1 MNKNEFIKLPAIL
14 DKEIDNIDKDKFGHI
29 HFAEILATYIKE
41 HDESYS
47 IALLGDYGVGKST
60 IKALCKQYYL
70 ESSKFK
76 IIDFN
81 AWRYESSNIRECLLK
96 EIYTELGGE
105 EEHIL
110 TKLFRQVSKMFEKNL
125 PYKEAFKNFFIS
137 IRLNIAIIFI
147 HVLISIFFC
156 WLVNICLLHL
166 IFRWQILFL
175 FLPIYIIT
183 YHFLKNPFEYISS
196 KFPRYF
202 KETITELPIKKD
214 LEYEDLIA
222 KQLKKFTEKHPFQKI
237 VVFIDDLD
245 RLPAAEM
252 VNGLNALRVFLELK
266 NSKMVF
272 VISCNE
278 AQVAEAINS
287 NLEIKNA
294 RRFLDKVFQFK
305 IEIPSIHNQS
315 MNEFAKNCLEQV
327 SNINVL
333 KNDLKKSNLTLD
345 SLIDILIPLEINSPR
360 LTIQILNQFL
370 QYWWLAKRREEQ
382 CDKCD
387 KEKDYSICKSKNNCL
402 LIKNIISGNLG
413 VLATISVLKT
423 QFPDFYEDLLKCPE
437 LLQFILLQ
445 YFEVNGYSIVKSKV
459 LESMF
464 SKYIK
469 VEYIKNK
476 DFMYGKEEKEIMYFK
491 EGNESLETYLALIQK
506 INIPDDLS
514 PYLKFAQGPLERA
527 IGEEA
532 IEIYKTLITNNQ
544 RKLENLLGIDIE
556 RKNITDK
563 QTRQLQKIKN
573 EIRQKYNEETVK
585 ESSYMLLSI
594 IDLFQGEPAADLA
607 NELSE
612 EFCDKRMIR
621 RVSDADINKILASE
635 YVNKQ
640 NKNNFFA
647 MCVNN
652 LAYRY
657 HFLGEE
663 NNKEHECNHLK
674 TIIECGLDLRYKKGI
689 LNEENHKILIN
700 IINDRK
706 YKFYIKGANNE
717 EDKIDFAYIKKL
729 VLKYGNELILDL
741 GYPYAIDILGNN
753 PLPHED
759 NSLTEISIIINST
772 VLNDEDSIR
781 KYELIN
787 KGLSHN
793 NINILDYFVAYTKNE
808 NNINN
813 MNVAYIAELID
824 SYTQRIIKHYSTN
837 KLDNIGKHIGNLV
850 TIINKYEILTDG
862 EIDTLISPNIEKLI
876 DLVLHNE
883 AKDIFEQL
891 FEVYGRLFSNESNKI
906 LNDLTGKIFLTD
918 SIEEAEL
925 ISEQVMELLIKKY
938 FNNSQFENIVEV
950 MSELFEDYTIDI
962 DDFNLNRYKILLS
975 NLKSELVQNVKLVS
989 HISRVYKNLEAS
1001 LSNEEENYFE
1011 NLISTILPFFDK
1023 IKTNSLNS
1031 LLSFIIQNYLTDDNS
1046 ETEKFYTLMKN
1057 YWPQE
1062 ESDLLPSYSLLKIM
1076 QSGEK
1081 LIESV
1086 FKGQSSLNAKL
1097 IYESI
1102 YSIYERK
1109 LVPQNT
1115 TYKKILVGCLFDIW
1129 KNDIQYAHDNL
1140 LPFIEIACS
1149 NFLYEVLCLRNST
1162 QNPTL
1167 LANIWGKCV
1176 NIDSKDRLID
1186 KTKKFLYDS
1195 SYSKSVFKTMWFN
1208 AIKNK
1213 EGNLSI
1219 LASALELISDEKE
1232 LDTFISGKEV
1242 LIKIFLKEFN
1252 ETEQTILGKSLLNL
1266 YKKTSNGTK
1275 NRKRSIALMLR
1286 DLIGIN
1292 GSHLLNASTLKDCP
1306 TKDIIRLSKI
1316 FTANLAITRLINKL
1330 VKTKKSLK

>member
-70 ESSKFK
+70 KSSNFK

-96 EIYTELGGE
+96 EIYIELGGE
-105 EEHIL
+105 EGHLL

-125 PYKEAFKNFFIS
+125 PFKEAFKNFFIS

-156 WLVNICLLHL
+156 WLVNVCLLHL
-166 IFRWQILFL
+166 IFKWQILSL

-222 KQLKKFTEKHPFQKI
+222 KQLKKYTEKHPSQKI

-245 RLPAAEM
+245 RLPVAEM

-278 AQVAEAINS
+278 TQVAEAINS

-315 MNEFAKNCLEQV
+315 MNEFAKSCLEQI
-327 SNINVL
+327 SNIDVL
-333 KNDLKKSNLTLD
+333 KNDLEKSKLTLD

-387 KEKDYSICKSKNNCL
+387 KEKDYSNCKSKNNCL
-402 LIKNIISGNLG
+402 LIKNIISGNIG
-413 VLATISVLKT
+413 VLAIVSVLKT
-423 QFPDFYEDLLKCPE
+423 QFPSFYEDLLKCPE

-445 YFEVNGYSIVKSKV
+445 YFKVKGYSIVKSKI
-459 LESMF
+459 LENNF
-464 SKYIK
+464 SKYIN
-469 VEYIKNK
+469 VEHIKNK
-476 DFMYGKEEKEIMYFK
+476 DFAYSEEEKEIMYFK

-506 INIPDDLS
+506 IKVPDDLS
-514 PYLKFAQGPLERA
+514 PYLKFVQGPLERA
-527 IGEEA
+527 IGEES
-532 IEIYKTLITNNQ
+532 IEIYKALITNNQ
-544 RKLENLLGIDIE
+544 RKFENILGIDIE

-573 EIRQKYNEETVK
+573 EIRQKYDEETIK

-594 IDLFQGEPAADLA
+594 IDLFQGESAADLA

-612 EFCDKRMIR
+612 EFCDTRMIR
-621 RVSDADINKILASE
+621 RVSDSDINKILVSE
-635 YVNKQ
+635 YINKQ
-640 NKNNFFA
+640 NKNNIFT

-652 LAYRY
+652 LNYRY
-657 HFLGEE
+657 RFLGEE
-663 NNKEHECNHLK
+663 NSKEKECNYLK
-674 TIIECGLDLRYKKGI
+674 TIIEYGLDLKYKKGI

-706 YKFYIKGANNE
+706 YKFYIKGASSE
-717 EDKIDFAYIKKL
+717 ECKIDFAYIKEL

-741 GYPYAIDILGNN
+741 GYPYAIDILDNN

-772 VLNDEDSIR
+772 VQNDEDSIR

-813 MNVAYIAELID
+813 MKVAYIAELID

-925 ISEQVMELLIKKY
+925 ISEHVLELLIKKY
-938 FNNSQFENIVEV
+938 FNISQFENIVEV
-950 MSELFEDYTIDI
+950 ISELFEDYSIDI
-962 DDFNLNRYKILLS
+962 DES
-975 NLKSELVQNVKLVS
+975 NLKKYKIWISNLNENFLHEEVFKT
-989 HISRVYKNLEAS
+989 HISNIYENMETS
-1001 LSNEEENYFE
+1001 LSKGDETYF
-1011 NLISTILPFFDK
+1011 NALIDIILPFFEK
-1023 IKTNSLNS
+1023 IKTPELDS
-1031 LLSFIIQNYLTDDNS
+1031 LLSYINENYLSVETDD
-1046 ETEKFYTLMKN
+1046 TEKFYNLMKN
-1057 YWPQE
+1057 NWPKE
-1062 ESDLLPSYSLLKIM
+1062 DKDLLPNYNIENIANNLL
-1076 QSGEK
+1076 E
-1081 LIESV
+1081 LIKNPKV
-1086 FKGQSSLNAKL
+1086 TLNKKE
-1097 IYESI
+1097 IFESI
-1102 YSIYERK
+1102 YSILEK
-1109 LVPQNT
+1109 NIIN
-1115 TYKKILVGCLFDIW
+1115 TYKFKSILTHTLMWLWSEYTQFAYNKLLEFKHIMAYGYNFEWLSDKTTKEYDYLLENYWREIFNLADSTTLTKRTENYIKKYNNQYKGLWCKLLYEKHKNLNILSEITTQEIKVLNNTVFEQFKFFTEEISKNYNDEVKKEYAKALFNGYIAIENSDYKRKVLALMKKLLDKNATSFFAKGDFEKAIDK
-1129 KNDIQYAHDNL
+1129 KNDVKKL
-1140 LPFIEIACS
+1140 LNAFPG
-1149 NFLYEVLCLRNST
+1149 NLCL
-1162 QNPTL
+1162 
-1167 LANIWGKCV
+1167 K
-1176 NIDSKDRLID
+1176 RL
-1186 KTKKFLYDS
+1186 S
-1195 SYSKSVFKTMWFN
+1195 R
-1208 AIKNK
+1208 
-1213 EGNLSI
+1213 ELS
-1219 LASALELISDEKE
+1219 
-1232 LDTFISGKEV
+1232 
-1242 LIKIFLKEFN
+1242 
-1252 ETEQTILGKSLLNL
+1252 
-1266 YKKTSNGTK
+1266 K
-1275 NRKRSIALMLR
+1275 NRK
-1286 DLIGIN
+1286 
-1292 GSHLLNASTLKDCP
+1292 
-1306 TKDIIRLSKI
+1306 
-1316 FTANLAITRLINKL
+1316 
-1330 VKTKKSLK
+1330 KKQSQKS